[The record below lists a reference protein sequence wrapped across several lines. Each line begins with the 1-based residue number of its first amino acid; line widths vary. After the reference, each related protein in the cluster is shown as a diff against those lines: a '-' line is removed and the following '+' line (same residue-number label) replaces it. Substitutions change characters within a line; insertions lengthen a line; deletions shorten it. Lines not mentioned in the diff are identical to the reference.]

1 MGVIVGLNMWKNFL
15 YKTVKWS
22 IKNIIVI
29 FLIVC
34 CLLSLSNIIIMI
46 YSWFVYLECWN
57 MMTLPY
63 FFAHHTSSSLSNEHY
78 TSVFVHLIW
87 IIKRRIMV
95 LPSVEEIIPIKA
107 FWVALVAPV
116 AVTTP
121 IMVPEMQMPVIMA
134 EEEGQVVVSA
144 TITVLELAMEEA
156 EAVTI
161 IIHGNAVDVSKLKFI
176 FKIHY

>member
-1 MGVIVGLNMWKNFL
+1 M
-15 YKTVKWS
+15 
-22 IKNIIVI
+22 
-29 FLIVC
+29 
-34 CLLSLSNIIIMI
+34 
-46 YSWFVYLECWN
+46 
-57 MMTLPY
+57 
-63 FFAHHTSSSLSNEHY
+63 
-78 TSVFVHLIW
+78 
-87 IIKRRIMV
+87 
-95 LPSVEEIIPIKA
+95 
-107 FWVALVAPV
+107 

-134 EEEGQVVVSA
+134 EEEGKVVVSA